1 MRVLDLD
8 LDFFLDAPIHGVKYS
23 SDIRVTE
30 TRCVDS
36 VWSETRVRNF
46 LERNLKLSKTK
57 RVEGRVLKGHD
68 EALFFWNEL
77 IEKRKLVTPFSV
89 IHVDSH
95 ADLSYGD
102 ITKLFIL
109 NDSIFWAHEKRIP
122 RYCKNCEFEDRFYNI
137 GIGNYLLYAIAF
149 GWVSELTYCA
159 NPNDDAGDV
168 PQEILCKPLPNYMS
182 KPYHTHIR
190 LRPTEVCSRINIPQE
205 PVIPLH
211 IIPQIEYV
219 QNDKRFDFISIAQSP
234 NYTPANADFILEIVK
249 EYICE
254 I

>member
-1 MRVLDLD
+1 MAWTYSLEEVYTEFLAEHLPHHRSDWHNMSIQIPTQMRLHIANS
-8 LDFFLDAPIHGVKYS
+8 FLSLCCKNDPQIHNF
-23 SDIRVTE
+23 
-30 TRCVDS
+30 
-36 VWSETRVRNF
+36 WSETRVRNF

-122 RYCKNCEFEDRFYNI
+122 RYCN
-137 GIGNYLLYAIAF
+137 
-149 GWVSELTYCA
+149 
-159 NPNDDAGDV
+159 
-168 PQEILCKPLPNYMS
+168 LC
-182 KPYHTHIR
+182 
-190 LRPTEVCSRINIPQE
+190 
-205 PVIPLH
+205 
-211 IIPQIEYV
+211 
-219 QNDKRFDFISIAQSP
+219 
-234 NYTPANADFILEIVK
+234 
-249 EYICE
+249 
-254 I
+254 